1 MAGHEEPWGVGT
13 ERCGHGVPRGMGAE
27 RCARGP
33 ALQGAA
39 RNRSVAVTSRS
50 TVDGSIAE

>member
-1 MAGHEEPWGVGT
+1 MAGHEEPWGVRA
-13 ERCGHGVPRGMGAE
+13 ERCGHGFPRGMSTE
-27 RCARGP
+27 RCARAP
-33 ALQGAA
+33 APQDAA